1 MEKQQMSTNI
11 TGSRSKIRE
20 RVQKQP
26 QRKRIFQIATLV
38 MGLLL
43 IVAAGYLIISKIS
56 TSRPKYEPG
65 DVVYDKPLKAIH
77 EMAGASLS
85 SIKFLPKDGPQPKV
99 AVSETFYDFE
109 SIGSNEVV
117 HHEFVI
123 SNIGEAPLTISRAYT
138 TCGCT
143 TANFTSTEIPPG
155 KSILMTLTLDAGFH
169 NVRGQT
175 VQRGVIIENNDPH
188 NSQLEIWAQAS
199 VKNGP

>member
-1 MEKQQMSTNI
+1 MNENI
-11 TGSRSKIRE
+11 TGSRSKIHE

-26 QRKRIFQIATLV
+26 QRKRIFQIAKLV
-38 MGLLL
+38 IVLLL
-43 IVAAGYLIISKIS
+43 IVAAGYLVFSK
-56 TSRPKYEPG
+56 RPATRLEYKPG
-65 DVVYDKPLKAIH
+65 EVVYGQPLNAFH
-77 EMAGASLS
+77 EMTGASLS

-109 SIGSNEVV
+109 SIGSSEVV
-117 HHEFVI
+117 QHEFVI

-155 KSILMTLTLDAGFH
+155 KSIIMTFTFDAGFH
-169 NVRGQT
+169 DVRGQT

-188 NSQLEIWAQAS
+188 NSQLEIWAQVS
-199 VKNGP
+199 VQNDP